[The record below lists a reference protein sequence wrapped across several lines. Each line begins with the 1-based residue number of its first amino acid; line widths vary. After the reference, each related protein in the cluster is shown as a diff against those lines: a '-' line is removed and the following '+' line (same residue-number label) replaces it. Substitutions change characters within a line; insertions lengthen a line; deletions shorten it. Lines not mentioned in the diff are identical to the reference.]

1 MPVTQTRRRLIA
13 ALSAVS
19 IAGFLRSP
27 RASAAEEALETTAV
41 RFGKDPKHLRCSD
54 GRIR

>member
-19 IAGFLRSP
+19 IAGFLRSQP
-27 RASAAEEALETTAV
+27 RIK
-41 RFGKDPKHLRCSD
+41 GKGLGGSRP
-54 GRIR
+54 